1 MPDFLYDHQQR
12 VSESITIREIL
23 TVLRYHWRLMA
34 VTTGLCL
41 LAAGLLAL
49 TEPRTYRAT
58 AVVRFTDVRQLF
70 ATDTRQSQE
79 GPTSRAAD
87 PLLSR
92 IEVLRSRTLVG
103 SVVDSLGLRLL
114 PIGGEPFRAEL
125 AEVRVLDEAA
135 SDTITLLFEPQS
147 QVLTTRAGRVRVPY
161 GDTARSGPVE
171 MAVTERPD
179 VAEMVIAV
187 VPREV
192 AIDRVLA
199 NLQVVRREGTDVVD
213 VSYLSPDPAVA
224 KAVANGIVV
233 TFEARSVES
242 AREQSTLRR
251 EFVGEQLAQTDSMLR
266 AAQSQL
272 AYFRSSQS
280 LARSAERIS
289 AEQSE
294 LLSLDTRLNELT
306 SDRELFAGLD
316 RQLDTQDAA
325 TRAAAVRAVASLPQM
340 AGNPAIA
347 SQFAQIVEYQSR
359 LDSLTT
365 GPFRSA
371 PTNPDVIQLQNLIR
385 STEERIGDALRSLIA
400 SYDARISG
408 LETLRSRSAVSVQS
422 LPAKE
427 AEESRLSRS
436 VDVLTAMANE
446 LRLEFQ
452 QAQISENVQ
461 VGDVEIVDMAALPY
475 RPITALWP
483 LKLVIGLL
491 GGLGLGT
498 LLSFLREWHNTSIR
512 KPEELGEVLALPQLG
527 IIPREA
533 IATTGRRRV
542 GGLLPARSGREPDG
556 NGDTYLLDEE
566 LGEVDTASREAY
578 RILRTSVLSAAGE
591 IPLKSVVVTSV
602 APGEGKTG
610 TAINLARS
618 FAKKG
623 MRVVLVD
630 ADARRPRIHER
641 LDVPRAPGL
650 SDLLDPE
657 SYYFLRVPR
666 VARETPVEHLSV
678 IAAGSKVEDPSELF
692 EGAPM
697 RRLLADLGERFD
709 LIVLDTPPVLAVAD
723 ASILG
728 QLTDGAVLVIR
739 AGRTDRDAAQRA
751 YAQLKV
757 ARVRVLG
764 AILNDP
770 EGQLKLYNRQYYR
783 YSSSYLDA

>member
-1 MPDFLYDHQQR
+1 MPDFLYDR
-12 VSESITIREIL
+12 PPSVSESITIREIL
-23 TVLRYHWRLMA
+23 TVLRYHWRLMT
-34 VTTGLCL
+34 VTAGLCL
-41 LAAGLLAL
+41 VAAGLLAL
-49 TEPRTYRAT
+49 TEPRTYRAS
-58 AVVRFTDVRQLF
+58 AVIRFTDVRQLYT
-70 ATDTRQSQE
+70 ADSRETRD
-79 GPTSRAAD
+79 PLASRAAD

-103 SVVDSLGLRLL
+103 SVVDSLGLRLV
-114 PIGGEPFRAEL
+114 PIGGDPFPAEL
-125 AEVRVLDEAA
+125 AQVRVLDPAA
-135 SDTITLLFEPQS
+135 SDTITLLFEPRS
-147 QVLTTRAGRVRVPY
+147 QVLSTRTERMRAPY
-161 GDTARSGPVE
+161 GDTVRLGPIE
-171 MAVTERPD
+171 MAIAEEPD
-179 VAEMVIAV
+179 VAEMVVAV
-187 VPREV
+187 LPREV

-224 KAVANGIVV
+224 QAVANGIVV
-233 TFEARSVES
+233 TFEANSVES
-242 AREQSTLRR
+242 AREQSKLRR

-266 AAQSQL
+266 AAQNQL

-289 AEQSE
+289 AEQAE
-294 LLSLDTRLNELT
+294 LLSLDARLNELS
-306 SDRELFAGLD
+306 SDRELFGGLA
-316 RQLDTQDAA
+316 RQLDTDDPVS
-325 TRAAAVRAVASLPQM
+325 RAAAVRAVASLPQM

-347 SQFAQIVEYQSR
+347 SQFSQIVEYQSR

-371 PTNPDVIQLQNLIR
+371 PTNPDVIQLKNLIR
-385 STEERIGDALRSLIA
+385 STEDRIADALRSLIA
-400 SYDARISG
+400 SYDARIAG
-408 LETLRSRSAVSVQS
+408 LESLRSRSAVSVQS

-436 VDVLTAMANE
+436 VDVMTAMADE
-446 LRLEFQ
+446 LRVEYQ
-452 QAQISENVQ
+452 QAQIAENVQ

-491 GGLGLGT
+491 GGLGLGA

-512 KPEELGEVLALPQLG
+512 KPEELGEVLALPQLAV
-527 IIPREA
+527 IPRQA
-533 IATTGRRRV
+533 LAVTGRRRAA
-542 GGLLPARSGREPDG
+542 GLLPAWSGRDADGDGDAYLLEEG
-556 NGDTYLLDEE
+556 NGD
-566 LGEVDTASREAY
+566 VDTASREAF
-578 RILRTSVLSAAGE
+578 RMLRTSVLSSAGE

-610 TAINLARS
+610 TAVNLARS
-618 FAKKG
+618 FAQKG

-678 IAAGSKVEDPSELF
+678 IAAGSRVQDPSELY
-692 EGAPM
+692 EGAPI
-697 RRLLADLGERFD
+697 RRLLADLGEKYD

-723 ASILG
+723 AAILG

-739 AGRTDRDAAQRA
+739 AGKTDRDAAQRA

-770 EGQLKLYNRQYYR
+770 EGQLKRYNRHYYR